1 MGGCCRLEICS
12 KSAGLQDSQISDG
25 LYSGQAMEGSLGCLW
40 KISLVPRSIPDF
52 INRAAMEKKQLILTS
67 SHGYEIKSGSG
78 LGMRLRIC
86 SRVYSSFI
94 SPTHLGVYV

>member
-1 MGGCCRLEICS
+1 MGGHCLEICS
-12 KSAGLQDSQISDG
+12 KSAGLQDSQISDD

-52 INRAAMEKKQLILTS
+52 INRAAMEKKQLILTF

-78 LGMRLRIC
+78 LGMRLRLC

>member
-52 INRAAMEKKQLILTS
+52 INCAAMEKNQLILTF
-67 SHGYEIKSGSG
+67 SHGYKIKSGDKAKAMFQS
-78 LGMRLRIC
+78 I
-86 SRVYSSFI
+86 
-94 SPTHLGVYV
+94 